1 MVGTVSMFKGL
12 WFFPLLVSY
21 IVYSVVYGPLKIKTN
36 NNKEM
41 KQQVFIIII
50 YLFSAGT
57 GAANTSSARQG
68 AHLASMIAAG
78 DPVVLAA
85 GDPVVHPARKVL
97 GS

>member
-1 MVGTVSMFKGL
+1 MV
-12 WFFPLLVSY
+12 FPLLVSY

-57 GAANTSSARQG
+57 GAANASSARQG
-68 AHLASMIAAG
+68 AHLASMVKTNNNTEMKQQ
-78 DPVVLAA
+78 VVRAQVQ
-85 GDPVVHPARKVL
+85 PIRHQHVRVHTLLR
-97 GS
+97 